1 MKAGQLMKPCG
12 LLLRQ
17 ARVAGI
23 LTIGLTAGSMSMAT
37 EEPKFEVTA
46 KDGNSEVRRYAPV
59 IVAETYVEG
68 DMDTATRKGIKLI
81 ADYIFGNNHLAGSAA
96 GNTAQKASEN
106 IAMTAPVTAE
116 PVAVS
121 AKIAMTAPVTAEPVA
136 AASSMASASQWR
148 IHFVMPAHYSMQT
161 LPQPNN
167 EAVKLRAMPART
179 FAVLSYSGFNT
190 ASRVQE
196 KTDELALWMKSKNLQ
211 AAGAPQL
218 ARYDPPWTL
227 PMWRRNEIQM
237 EVKTP

>member
-1 MKAGQLMKPCG
+1 MKAGKRMNPRG

-17 ARVAGI
+17 ARFAGI
-23 LTIGLTAGSMSMAT
+23 LTIGLTAGSMVMAV

-46 KDGNSEVRRYAPV
+46 RDGSCEVRRYAPV

-68 DMDTATRKGIKLI
+68 DMDAASRKGFKLI
-81 ADYIFGNNHLAGSAA
+81 ADYIFGNNQLAGTAA
-96 GNTAQKASEN
+96 EKTSE
-106 IAMTAPVTAE
+106 
-116 PVAVS
+116 
-121 AKIAMTAPVTAEPVA
+121 KIAMTAPVTAEPVA
-136 AASSMASASQWR
+136 ASGKIAMTAPVTVEPVAAAASMASATQWR
-148 IHFVMPAHYSMQT
+148 IHFVMPSQYSMQT
-161 LPQPNN
+161 LPKPNN

-196 KTDELALWMKSKNLQ
+196 KTDDLAFWMKSKNLE
-211 AAGAPQL
+211 AVGAPQL

-237 EVKTP
+237 EIKTP